1 MNRTDLVP
9 EHAPSR
15 SRRRLVGGAV
25 ALLAATTLSTIAVP
39 ASVSAHTSTTSTWS
53 SRTSPSCSNGAYSVA
68 RGDGWSIIA
77 RKLGTTTRALLAAN
91 GASTRTVLHPGQ
103 SVCAPAGATG
113 ATTQPAT
120 LTGSTGSTGASKPSG
135 SATGAATASCASGT
149 YTVVRGDGWLAIA
162 KKLGVT
168 SKALLAAN
176 NETTSTALHPGR
188 TICVPSGGQAPAPA
202 AANPAATN
210 PVPATA
216 PVKNLTPAENEAII
230 RAAWPDDLEE
240 EALRIARRE
249 SNLRNSAKNW
259 CCYGLFQIH
268 WNAHKS
274 WLAGIG
280 VTAPEQLF
288 DPTVNAN
295 AAYALYQRSGSFRPW
310 AL

>member
-1 MNRTDLVP
+1 MNRTDLAP
-9 EHAPSR
+9 EHAPSQP
-15 SRRRLVGGAV
+15 RRRLIGGAV

-39 ASVSAHTSTTSTWS
+39 ASVSAHTSTSS
-53 SRTSPSCSNGAYSVA
+53 SRTSPTCSNGAYSVA
-68 RGDGWSIIA
+68 RGDGWSLIA

-91 GASTRTVLHPGQ
+91 GANTRTVLHPGQ
-103 SVCAPAGATG
+103 SICAPAGATG
-113 ATTQPAT
+113 ATPPAA
-120 LTGSTGSTGASKPSG
+120 LTGSTGSKPTG
-135 SATGAATASCASGT
+135 SATGAATASCANGT

-176 NETTSTALHPGR
+176 NATTSTALHPGR

-202 AANPAATN
+202 AQTPAPAA
-210 PVPATA
+210 A

-230 RAAWPDDLEE
+230 RAAWPDELEE

-249 SNLRNSAKNW
+249 SNLRNNAKNW

-280 VTAPEQLF
+280 ITKPEQLF

-295 AAYALYQRSGSFRPW
+295 AAYALYQRAGSFRPW